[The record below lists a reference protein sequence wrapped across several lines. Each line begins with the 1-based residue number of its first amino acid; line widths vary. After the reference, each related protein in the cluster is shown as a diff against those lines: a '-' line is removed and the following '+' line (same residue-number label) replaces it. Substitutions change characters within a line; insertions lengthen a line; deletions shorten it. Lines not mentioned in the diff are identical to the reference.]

1 MAAAKGTPEEVL
13 GVRPGASQAEIRS
26 AWRRLV
32 RKHHPDRVAGDPT
45 AVRAANRKM
54 QEINAAAESILS
66 KEPTRGKREEPK
78 GNSKQRTSAVA
89 LRGTDAAAAAKG
101 IFLRITDRFSGRT
114 WSTLLFIG
122 LLAFLE
128 QESESVAATPLN
140 GEYALYNLLGIT
152 AALVI
157 PSRID
162 RLKHMGDR
170 GRSITAALT
179 LTFALLPW
187 GLIAGRE
194 PIPAIIGYLINVVT
208 SVPLLI
214 QDVVNGVIQLVIG
227 VATLVA
233 IVGGALFLISGMSS
247 SKTATTQR
255 VRSPKLVF
263 DSQEHAESWVNRRN
277 DRKR

>member
-1 MAAAKGTPEEVL
+1 MAAAKGSPEEIL
-13 GVRPGASQAEIRS
+13 GVRQGASQAEIRT

-32 RKHHPDRVAGDPT
+32 RKHHPDRVANDPA

-54 QEINAAAESILS
+54 KEINAAAESLLGN
-66 KEPTRGKREEPK
+66 EPMRGKREEPK
-78 GNSKQRTSAVA
+78 GNSKKGTGAVG
-89 LRGTDAAAAAKG
+89 LRGTDAAKAAKG

-128 QESESVAATPLN
+128 QESESAAATPLN
-140 GEYALYNLLGIT
+140 GEYALYNLLGVT

-162 RLKHMGDR
+162 RLKYMGDR
-170 GRSITAALT
+170 GRSITAAFT

-208 SVPLLI
+208 AVPLLI

-233 IVGGALFLISGMSS
+233 IVGGALFVISGMSS

-263 DSQEHAESWVNRRN
+263 DSEDHAESWVNRRD

>member
-1 MAAAKGTPEEVL
+1 MAGAKGTPEEIL
-13 GVRPGASQAEIRS
+13 GVGQGASKAEIRT

-32 RKHHPDRVAGDPT
+32 RKHHPDRVANDPA

-54 QEINAAAESILS
+54 KEINAAAESLLS

-78 GNSKQRTSAVA
+78 GNSKKRTSAVA

-128 QESESVAATPLN
+128 QESESAAATPLN

-157 PSRID
+157 PSLIG
-162 RLKHMGDR
+162 RLRDLGDR
-170 GRSITAALT
+170 GRSIAAVLA

-227 VATLVA
+227 VAQLAIAGLILLGILVL
-233 IVGGALFLISGMSS
+233 GAKKANIHLMDD
-247 SKTATTQR
+247 
-255 VRSPKLVF
+255 V
-263 DSQEHAESWVNRRN
+263 
-277 DRKR
+277 